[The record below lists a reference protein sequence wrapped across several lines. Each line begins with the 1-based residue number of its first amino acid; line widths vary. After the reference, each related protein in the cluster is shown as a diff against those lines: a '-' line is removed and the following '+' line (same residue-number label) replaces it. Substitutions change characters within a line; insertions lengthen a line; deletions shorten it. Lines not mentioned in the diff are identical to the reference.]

1 MPGIKRTTRV
11 QPGHRVELVV
21 PELAEGD
28 LVNVVVEP
36 CGKEAECRESV
47 LTFLDSL
54 PEGPRAF
61 ATWEQYEQHLRQE
74 RDSWDR

>member
-1 MPGIKRTTRV
+1 MLSIKTVTRV
-11 QPGHRVELVV
+11 QPGHRVEVVV

-28 LVNVVVEP
+28 LVNVVVEL
-36 CGKEAECRESV
+36 CGNQPESRESV
-47 LTFLDSL
+47 LSFLDSL

-74 RDSWDR
+74 RDSWDQ